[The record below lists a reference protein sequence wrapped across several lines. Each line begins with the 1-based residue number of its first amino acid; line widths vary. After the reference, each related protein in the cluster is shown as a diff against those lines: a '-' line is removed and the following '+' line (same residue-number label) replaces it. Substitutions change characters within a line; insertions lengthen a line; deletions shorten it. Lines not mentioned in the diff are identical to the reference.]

1 MGVFQQRPE
10 DEEKQWAGLPSEPRD
25 VDAVDRLDEAPSV
38 DPLVIGLGADGG
50 VTSVSLPLS
59 AMAASAHAVEEE
71 AADPAADGD
80 GD

>member
-25 VDAVDRLDEAPSV
+25 VDAVDRLDDAPSV

-50 VTSVSLPLS
+50 VSSVSLPLS
-59 AMAASAHAVEEE
+59 ALGLTAHTVDTEDAAPDSG
-71 AADPAADGD
+71 GD